1 MNLLVSEMTYNL
13 VVEPQLPNNEIWFN
27 STSQE
32 IIYWF
37 NPQETYE
44 KEYKITLEVQ
54 LADNPDVSQVLEWQL
69 QVKGCNESDYN
80 RLQCYV
86 YTNLQ

>member
-1 MNLLVSEMTYNL
+1 MNYPECEMTYSI

-44 KEYKITLEVQ
+44 KEYKITLEVK
-54 LADNPDVSQVLEWQL
+54 LADNLDVSQVLEWQL
-69 QVKGCNESDYN
+69 QVKGCNDSEYN

-86 YTNLQ
+86 YTNLR